1 MSSSYG
7 FDKLYAHYSS
17 FLIVRLLAHSSFLPF
32 LGIGMRIDLFQSWDH
47 FWVFQ
52 IRWHIECK
60 TLMASF
66 FRILNGSTGIPLHP
80 LALLTAV
87 IPKAHL
93 TLHSRLSDSGWLT
106 IPLYLSYTW
115 YQFKNFTIEDRKLKF
130 IFLSWSVIF
139 SVLKTFRSQSLELLK
154 IFILHFSIY
163 WVSWH
168 LPDWLW
174 NSAGVRDLSI

>member
-1 MSSSYG
+1 MT
-7 FDKLYAHYSS
+7 
-17 FLIVRLLAHSSFLPF
+17 LLAWEMSAIVQWFEHSLVLPF
-32 LGIGMRIDLFQSWDH
+32 LGIWMTIDLFQSCGH
-47 FWVFQ
+47 CRAFQ
-52 IRWHIECK
+52 ICWHIECN
-60 TLMASF
+60 TWMTSSF
-66 FRILNGSTGIPLHP
+66 RVLNSSTGIPLHP